1 MKKEINLSAKLH
13 FDELV
18 DYAISLYK
26 NNFKYFITI
35 MAFFYIPAVV
45 VLILLTVW
53 VSGEYAQLMQVLSQ
67 PATDPGSALGVFSKL
82 MQYAFLFV
90 AIYMLMS
97 TLAGAAII
105 KGAEAKITG
114 GTASEKDVSVMA
126 LKKTIPLVITSFIAS
141 IMMGVGAIFCIV
153 PFFILAV
160 YLIYISQA
168 IMLED
173 TWGFGA
179 IGRSFTITSGNFWAT
194 LLIPLV
200 FYLAYFFLSSLISY
214 AILLT
219 PYMNMFRGII
229 ENQGQTDPEFLSRFY
244 TENIRLFI
252 IETIAT
258 TILFMLMSPILS
270 ITLTLK
276 YLNIRNLKEGTSLAD
291 AIQEE
296 KRLGM

>member
-1 MKKEINLSAKLH
+1 MKKDINLSAKLH

-18 DYAISLYK
+18 DCAISLYK

-45 VLILLTVW
+45 VLIVLTV
-53 VSGEYAQLMQVLSQ
+53 SLSDEYARLMQIITQ
-67 PATDPGSALGVFSKL
+67 PASDPNIAIGVISKL
-82 MQYAFLFV
+82 SQYAFFFL
-90 AIYMLMS
+90 AIYLLMS

-105 KGAEAKITG
+105 KGTEVKLAG
-114 GTASEKDVSVMA
+114 GSASEKDVSIMA

-141 IMMGVGAIFCIV
+141 IMIAVGAIFCII
-153 PFFILAV
+153 PLFILAV

-200 FYLAYFFLSSLISY
+200 FYLAYFFISSLISY
-214 AILLT
+214 AIMLT
-219 PYMNMFRGII
+219 PYMNMIRGLFD
-229 ENQGQTDPEFLSRFY
+229 NQGQTDPEFLSRFY
-244 TENIRLFI
+244 SENIRLII

-258 TILFMLMSPILS
+258 NILYMLLSPILS

-276 YLNIRNLKEGTSLAD
+276 YINIRNLKEGTSLAN

>member
-1 MKKEINLSAKLH
+1 MKKDINLSAKLH

-18 DYAISLYK
+18 DHAISLYK

-45 VLILLTVW
+45 VLILLTV
-53 VSGEYAQLMQVLSQ
+53 SLSDEYARLMQIITQ
-67 PATDPGSALGVFSKL
+67 PASDPNIAIGVISKL
-82 MQYAFLFV
+82 MQYAFFFF
-90 AIYMLMS
+90 AIYQLMS

-105 KGAEAKITG
+105 KGTEVKLTG
-114 GTASEKDVSVMA
+114 GSASEKDVSIMT
-126 LKKTIPLVITSFIAS
+126 LKKIIPIVVTSFIAS
-141 IMMGVGAIFCIV
+141 IMIAVGAIFCIV
-153 PFFILAV
+153 PLFILAV
-160 YLIYISQA
+160 YLIYITQA

-179 IGRSFTITSGNFWAT
+179 IGRSFTMTSGNFWAT

-200 FYLAYFFLSSLISY
+200 FYLAYFFITSLISY
-214 AILLT
+214 AIMLT
-219 PYMNMFRGII
+219 PYTNMIRGIL

-244 TENIRLFI
+244 SENIRLII

-258 TILFMLMSPILS
+258 NILYMLLSPILS

-276 YLNIRNLKEGTSLAD
+276 YINIRNLKEGTSLAN
-291 AIQEE
+291 AIQKE
-296 KRLGM
+296 KSLGM